1 MNKKSL
7 YQRNVIFFQ
16 YSKSFEEVNPRMA
29 YQIKN
34 FGIQN
39 IFKQFQANTSLLSE
53 SEKNELKK
61 NIQELKVMKDKL
73 GKIFYIQV
81 KALMLQK
88 ASL

>member
-39 IFKQFQANTSLLSE
+39 IFKQFQTNKSLLSE
-53 SEKNELKK
+53 PEKNEFTKH
-61 NIQELKVMKDKL
+61 IQEIKAMKEKL
-73 GKIFYIQV
+73 GKII
-81 KALMLQK
+81 
-88 ASL
+88 